1 MHALRRAPVPVHQP
15 GQLALPSRSYGTVP
29 VACPVPCFNNCA
41 NITSSGTYRVRFY
54 SHVPRESVQ
63 SRRLLSEILLALGTH
78 RQRSSVDASD
88 KAGDMVVIAAT
99 NRVEDL
105 DDAIIRRFD
114 SKVYVGLPVQASREQ
129 FIRCATERFE

>member
-1 MHALRRAPVPVHQP
+1 MCRGNQDD
-15 GQLALPSRSYGTVP
+15 
-29 VACPVPCFNNCA
+29 
-41 NITSSGTYRVRFY
+41 
-54 SHVPRESVQ
+54 SVQ

-78 RQRSSVDASD
+78 RPRSSVDASD